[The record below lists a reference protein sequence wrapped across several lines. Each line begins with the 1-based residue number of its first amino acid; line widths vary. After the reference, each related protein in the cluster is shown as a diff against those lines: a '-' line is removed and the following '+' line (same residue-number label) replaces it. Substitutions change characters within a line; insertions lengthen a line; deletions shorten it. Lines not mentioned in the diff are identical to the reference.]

1 MFSTI
6 RVQGNW
12 YLLVICF
19 QIRLKKMNQCVMF
32 WSCDNCRIH
41 KHFSFLVSCLGRKNI
56 HLFCLRDESIH
67 TKKEFVRLRPIDVVE
82 IYFRSQR
89 QLPPSRAPVCSVK
102 SVSVRIYQQ
111 NEMRKTQ
118 RSWLRPFLFLTTTG
132 SLGFQSFT
140 NIS

>member
-19 QIRLKKMNQCVMF
+19 QIRFKKKMNQCVMF

-41 KHFSFLVSCLGRKNI
+41 KHFSFKSAVWGEKTYICFDGGRIYPYQKRVCPIKTDRCCWDILPVST
-56 HLFCLRDESIH
+56 S
-67 TKKEFVRLRPIDVVE
+67 T
-82 IYFRSQR
+82 
-89 QLPPSRAPVCSVK
+89 PPSRAPVCSVI